1 MLELLLVA
9 LSLGLSNFAASVGIG
24 TAGADA
30 GTRLRL
36 GAVFGLFETGMPIL
50 GLLAGHSLARDLGA
64 AARWVGA
71 GLLIATG
78 AATVIQGLRGR
89 RATAGGPQPGPA
101 RTTARPP
108 ARASAGWRSGR
119 LLVTGFALSI
129 DNLAVGF
136 ALGSFHVSLPLA
148 VAVIG
153 AVSVV
158 LSLAGLELGGRI
170 GARAGERTGYLG
182 GAVLIAVGAA
192 VAAGVLS

>member
-1 MLELLLVA
+1 VFELLLVA

-50 GLLAGHSLARDLGA
+50 GLLAGHGLARDLGG

-78 AATVIQGLRGR
+78 AGTLIQGR
-89 RATAGGPQPGPA
+89 RARTQPAGIGQPGGGAPG
-101 RTTARPP
+101 RG
-108 ARASAGWRSGR
+108 GWRGGR
-119 LLVTGFALSI
+119 LLVTGLALSI

-136 ALGSFHVSLPLA
+136 ALGAYHVSLPLA

-153 AVSVV
+153 AVSVA
-158 LSLAGLELGGRI
+158 LSLLGLELGDRL
-170 GARAGERTGYLG
+170 GARAGERGEYLG
-182 GAVLIAVGAA
+182 GIVLIGTGAA
-192 VAAGVLS
+192 VAAGVFS